1 MPEDRAKGDRAEVK
15 RLLSARVVIEIAY
28 IEWLANTDMVKKSNG
43 KWQMCIDFMELNKT
57 YPKNEFPLPK
67 IVSLVD
73 EVAVSEMISL
83 LDLYSRHHQ
92 I

>member
-1 MPEDRAKGDRAEVK
+1 MREHRAKGARGEVK
-15 RLLSARVVIEIAY
+15 RLLSARVVTKINY
-28 IEWLANTDMVKKSNG
+28 IEWLANTDMVHKSNG

-67 IVSLVD
+67 TASLVD
-73 EVAVSEMISL
+73 EAVTSEIISL
-83 LDLYSRHHQ
+83 LDLHSRHHQ